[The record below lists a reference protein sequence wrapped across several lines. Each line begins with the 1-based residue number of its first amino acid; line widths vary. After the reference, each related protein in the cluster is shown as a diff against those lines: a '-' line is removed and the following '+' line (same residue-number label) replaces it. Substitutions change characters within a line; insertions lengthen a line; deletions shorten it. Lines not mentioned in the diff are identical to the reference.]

1 MKIKTCLARFSVCAW
16 LTGYLLSGPV
26 DRSLAQSTGISN
38 ATLPVVTIQA
48 TDPEASEPGTNTGMF
63 LLNRAGST
71 NLALSVFLQ
80 IGGTA
85 ANGLDYAAI
94 PTWILVPAGVREL
107 QIPVRPIDDVL
118 YEGVETV
125 EARLV
130 YPPTMPPINYLI
142 GSPSNAVVSI
152 YDNDPAP
159 TNRPPW
165 VNIVAPTNGAAF
177 IAPVDIRIAAQ
188 AGDPDAGDYVATVE
202 FFAGTNRLGI
212 VTNNPSSASPV
223 NPFQLVWSNVP
234 PGSCV
239 LTARAT
245 DNHGAAT
252 VSARLEIVVKS
263 PTPPPFV
270 TVQATDPHASEP
282 GLLAVMDPGEFT
294 ITRGYGTNVPLTVN
308 FSISGTA
315 SNGVDYLRLPASVV
329 IPAGQLSTRVVVCP
343 QPDTLLEPVETV
355 VLRIESP
362 ICVAIYP
369 PPYECYQVGTPGEAV
384 VYIADNPP
392 PTNLPPVVRLT
403 KPLEGQTF
411 AAPVN
416 IPLRAVTVDP
426 DGYVPHI
433 EFYAGTNLIGAQTR
447 YFLMPPPPGQEMVY
461 EMVWTNPVPGRYL
474 LTARS
479 QDDRGA
485 ESVSVPVQIWVVRI
499 NEPPVTN
506 LPTVVTITAPD
517 PVASEGTNCVR
528 WDGWNCCV
536 SPANWCGTNMAV
548 FVVRRSGPTNAA
560 LTVYY
565 RVDGTASNGVDYAEL
580 PGMVT
585 IPAGR
590 WASEIKVVPVDD
602 LLPEP
607 LETVVL
613 RLCVPPTTTAS
624 VPPYLVGYPGRAA
637 AVIVDNDAQRPATSV
652 LSDRC
657 FHVMRPGT
665 NGTSWRIDCST
676 NLVDWTPVCTTT
688 VTDGA
693 IHFVDPDADDLT
705 QRYYRAL
712 PDTNAPTQ

>member
-1 MKIKTCLARFSVCAW
+1 MKTKTWLARFSICAW
-16 LTGYLLSGPV
+16 LTGYLLSGPA
-26 DRSLAQSTGISN
+26 DRILAQSTGISN
-38 ATLPVVTIQA
+38 ATLPVVTIRA

-94 PTWILVPAGVREL
+94 PVWILVPAGVREL
-107 QIPVRPIDDVL
+107 QIPVRPMDDLL

-130 YPPTMPPINYLI
+130 YPLTMPPINYLI

-152 YDNDPAP
+152 YDNDPAS

-165 VNIVAPTNGAAF
+165 VSIVAPTNGASF

-234 PGSCV
+234 PGGCV

-252 VSARLEIVVKS
+252 VSARVEIVVKS

-270 TVQATDPHASEP
+270 TVQATDPRASEP

-294 ITRGYGTNVPLTVN
+294 ITRSYGTNVPLTVN

-329 IPAGQLSTRVVVCP
+329 IPAGQLSMRVAIWP

-362 ICVAIYP
+362 LCVANYS
-369 PPYECYQVGTPGEAV
+369 PPYECYQVGAPGEAV

-392 PTNLPPVVRLT
+392 PTNLPPTVRLT
-403 KPLEGQTF
+403 KPLDGQTF

-447 YFLMPPPPGQEMVY
+447 YFLLPPTPGQEMVY
-461 EMVWTNPVPGRYL
+461 EMIWTNPAPGRYL

-485 ESVSVPVQIWVVRI
+485 ESVSAPVQIWVVRT

-548 FVVRRSGPTNAA
+548 FVVRRSGPTNGA

-590 WASEIKVVPVDD
+590 WAAEIKVVPVDD

-613 RLCVPPTTTAS
+613 RLCVPPATTAS

-637 AVIVDNDAQRPATSV
+637 GVIVDNDAQRPATSV

-657 FHVMRPGT
+657 FHVMRSGT

-712 PDTNAPTQ
+712 PDTSSPTQ